1 MTIRQLEV
9 FLAIAHAQS
18 FSRAATRIHLSQ
30 PTLSEHTRELEQ
42 ELGVKLFVRHSRSV
56 SLTEAGRVFEDYATR
71 VVATLTAGKQ
81 AIAEL
86 GGLTRGSLV
95 VGASTT
101 PGTYVLPARI
111 ARFRQRYPGITVALR
126 LGNSRA
132 VEERVRDGELDVAVI
147 GGHVLGPSER
157 CVAAGIVDELQLIV
171 PPDYPVRRSAIS
183 PGRLARE
190 PLLTREEGSATR
202 QATERALRQAG
213 VTLRPAMELGHT
225 EAIKRAV
232 MAGLGV
238 AFVSRYAV
246 ADDLRSGRLRTLAV
260 QGLRIRRHFHVI
272 HDERRPLSASARA
285 FIAFLE
291 SEMASSGAARPTGR
305 RRPARRSHRSPRRRG
320 TRRRDR
326 DAR

>member
-18 FSRAATRIHLSQ
+18 FSRAAERIHLSQ
-30 PTLSEHTRELEQ
+30 PTLSQHMGELEE
-42 ELGVKLFVRHSRSV
+42 ELGVRLFVRHSRSV
-56 SLTEAGRVFEDYATR
+56 SLTEPGRVLEDYATR
-71 VVATLTAGKQ
+71 VVATLAAGKQ

-86 GGLTRGSLV
+86 GGLKRGSLV

-111 ARFRQRYPGITVALR
+111 AKFREQYPGITIALQI
-126 LGNSRA
+126 GNSRS
-132 VEERVRDGELDVAVI
+132 VEERVRDGEVDVAVI

-157 CVAAGIVDELQLIV
+157 CVAAGILDELQLIV
-171 PPDYPVRRSAIS
+171 PPDHPVKNGALS
-183 PGRLARE
+183 PERLARE
-190 PLLTREEGSATR
+190 QLLIREEGSATR

-213 VTLRPAMELGHT
+213 VTLRPAMELDHT
-225 EAIKRAV
+225 ETIKRAV

-246 ADDLRSGRLRTLAV
+246 EDEIKSGRLRTLPV
-260 QGLRIRRHFHVI
+260 QRMKIQRHFHVI

-285 FIAFLE
+285 FTASLE
-291 SEMASSGAARPTGR
+291 GNGQTQAAPSSTEPQR
-305 RRPARRSHRSPRRRG
+305 RAPRPRR
-320 TRRRDR
+320 
-326 DAR
+326 

>member
-18 FSRAATRIHLSQ
+18 FSRAAERIHLSQ
-30 PTLSEHTRELEQ
+30 PTLSEHMKELED
-42 ELGVKLFVRHSRSV
+42 ELAVQLFVRHSRSV

-71 VVATLTAGKQ
+71 VVATLVAGKN

-86 GGLTRGSLV
+86 DGLKRGSLV
-95 VGASTT
+95 IGASTT

-111 ARFRQRYPGITVALR
+111 AKFREQYPGIAIALHI
-126 LGNSRA
+126 GNSRS
-132 VEERVRDGELDVAVI
+132 VEARVRDGEVDVAVI

-157 CVAAGIVDELQLIV
+157 CVAAGILDELQLIV
-171 PPDYPVRRSAIS
+171 PPDHPVKNGALS
-183 PGRLARE
+183 PERLARE
-190 PLLTREEGSATR
+190 RLLIREEGSATR

-213 VTLRPAMELGHT
+213 VTLRPAMELDHT
-225 EAIKRAV
+225 ETIKRAV

-246 ADDLRSGRLRTLAV
+246 EDEIQSGRLRTLPV
-260 QGLRIRRHFHVI
+260 QRMKIQRHFHVI

-285 FIAFLE
+285 FTAFLE
-291 SEMASSGAARPTGR
+291 GNGQTPAPSSTEPQRRVPRPLR
-305 RRPARRSHRSPRRRG
+305 
-320 TRRRDR
+320 
-326 DAR
+326 

>member
-18 FSRAATRIHLSQ
+18 FSRAAERIHLSQ
-30 PTLSEHTRELEQ
+30 PTLSEHMKELEE
-42 ELGVKLFVRHSRSV
+42 ELGVPLFIRHSRSV
-56 SLTEAGRVFEDYATR
+56 SLTEPGRVFEDYATR
-71 VVATLTAGKQ
+71 VVATLAAGRQ

-86 GGLTRGSLV
+86 DELKRGSLV

-111 ARFRQRYPGITVALR
+111 AKFRERYPGITVALR
-126 LGNSRA
+126 IGNSRA
-132 VEERVRDGELDVAVI
+132 VEERVRDGEVDLAVI

-171 PPDYPVRRSAIS
+171 PRNYPVKDGSLTPA
-183 PGRLARE
+183 RLARE
-190 PLLTREEGSATR
+190 RVLIREEGSATR

-213 VTLRPAMELGHT
+213 ITFKPAMELDHT
-225 EAIKRAV
+225 ETIKRAV

-246 ADDLRSGRLRTLAV
+246 EDEVRSGRLRVLSV
-260 QGLRIRRHFHVI
+260 QRMKIRRHFHVI

-285 FIAFLE
+285 FTAFLAT
-291 SEMASSGAARPTGR
+291 SQAP
-305 RRPARRSHRSPRRRG
+305 PPRRSMRRNPRIR
-320 TRRRDR
+320 
-326 DAR
+326 

>member
-18 FSRAATRIHLSQ
+18 FSRAAERIHLSQ
-30 PTLSEHTRELEQ
+30 PTLSEHMKELED
-42 ELGVKLFVRHSRSV
+42 ELGVPLFIRHSRSV
-56 SLTEAGRVFEDYATR
+56 SLTEPGRVFEDYATR
-71 VVATLTAGKQ
+71 VVATLAAGRH

-86 GGLTRGSLV
+86 DGLKRGSLV

-111 ARFRQRYPGITVALR
+111 AKFREQYPGITVALR
-126 LGNSRA
+126 IANSRT
-132 VEERVRDGELDVAVI
+132 VQERVRDGEVDLAVI

-157 CVAAGIVDELQLIV
+157 CIAAGILDELQLIV
-171 PPDYPVRRSAIS
+171 PPDYPVKDGVLS

-190 PLLTREEGSATR
+190 RLLIREEGSATR
-202 QATERALRQAG
+202 QATERALREAG
-213 VTLRPAMELGHT
+213 VTLRPAMELDHT
-225 EAIKRAV
+225 ETIKRAV

-246 ADDLRSGRLRTLAV
+246 EDEVRSGRLRALSV
-260 QGLRIRRHFHVI
+260 QRMKIRRHFHVI

-285 FIAFLE
+285 FITFLAANGE
-291 SEMASSGAARPTGR
+291 TPAAPSSRERQRPV
-305 RRPARRSHRSPRRRG
+305 HRPRR
-320 TRRRDR
+320 
-326 DAR
+326 

>member
-18 FSRAATRIHLSQ
+18 FSRAAERIHLSQ
-30 PTLSEHTRELEQ
+30 PTLSEHMKELED
-42 ELGVKLFVRHSRSV
+42 ELGVPLFIRHSRSV
-56 SLTEAGRVFEDYATR
+56 SLTEPGRVFEDYATR
-71 VVATLTAGKQ
+71 VVATLAAGRQ

-86 GGLTRGSLV
+86 DGLKRGSLV

-111 ARFRQRYPGITVALR
+111 AQFREHYPGIAVALR
-126 LGNSRA
+126 IGNSRA
-132 VEERVRDGELDVAVI
+132 VEERVRDGEVDLAVI

-171 PPDYPVRRSAIS
+171 PPDYPVKGRSLP

-190 PLLTREEGSATR
+190 RLLIREEGSATR

-213 VTLRPAMELGHT
+213 VTLRPAMELDHT
-225 EAIKRAV
+225 ETVKRAV
-232 MAGLGV
+232 MAGLGI

-246 ADDLRSGRLRTLAV
+246 EDEVRSGRLRVLAV
-260 QGLRIRRHFHVI
+260 QRMNVRRHFHVI

-285 FIAFLE
+285 FTGFLE
-291 SEMASSGAARPTGR
+291 SNARSGETSR
-305 RRPARRSHRSPRRRG
+305 RRRG
-320 TRRRDR
+320 R
-326 DAR
+326 A